1 MFCIKLFWIDLVFF
15 DIVNLIILYVRKDKK
30 FFFDI
35 VLKLEKFYDN
45 YIFLELVYLRVYYGF
60 IRLSKLI
67 N

>member
-1 MFCIKLFWIDLVFF
+1 M
-15 DIVNLIILYVRKDKK
+15 K

-67 N
+67 NWNDCNYNFIFYFFFRNIVNIYKW